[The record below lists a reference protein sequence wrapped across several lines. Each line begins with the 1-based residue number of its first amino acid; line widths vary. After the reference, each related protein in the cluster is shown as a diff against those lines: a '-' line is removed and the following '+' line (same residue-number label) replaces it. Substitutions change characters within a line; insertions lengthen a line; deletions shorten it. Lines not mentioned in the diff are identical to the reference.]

1 MPPGFSYVPGS
12 ATIADIDNQVS
23 VIGEAP
29 LAFAGIDLAPGKTVT
44 LTYALRVGAGVAPGT
59 HVNRIVAMGPGGPIS
74 NVASASV
81 IVQGDPLLEESLVIG
96 TVFEDLD
103 GDGWQDAPG
112 ERGIPGVRLAT
123 VDGLL
128 VETDAHGRF
137 HLAGVDGGSA
147 SRGRNMILKVDPA
160 SLPEGAVFTTDNPRV
175 RRITPG
181 LPVRFDFGVRM
192 PQSAAAGGGR

>member
-1 MPPGFSYVPGS
+1 M
-12 ATIADIDNQVS
+12 
-23 VIGEAP
+23 
-29 LAFAGIDLAPGKTVT
+29 
-44 LTYALRVGAGVAPGT
+44 
-59 HVNRIVAMGPGGPIS
+59 
-74 NVASASV
+74 
-81 IVQGDPLLEESLVIG
+81 IG

-181 LPVRFDFGVRM
+181 LPVRFDFGVRL
-192 PQSAAAGGGR
+192 PPASASGGSR